1 MAYIVSFVLLIML
14 FYIMHSFTEL
24 TRMHKISITTV
35 LFIII
40 YSAIA
45 YNTYQN
51 NQRTKLLN
59 IVTKYKQGKTIT
71 CHGKDVNSSIYSLSI
86 GTYTF
91 IGKENTSHYAEM
103 ISVAS
108 CE

>member
-1 MAYIVSFVLLIML
+1 MAYIISFVLLVAL
-14 FYIMHSFTEL
+14 FYLMHYFTEL
-24 TRMHKISITTV
+24 TKMHKISITTA

-45 YNTYQN
+45 YNTYQRG
-51 NQRTKLLN
+51 QSQQLLSV
-59 IVTKYKQGKTIT
+59 ITKYNQGKTLT
-71 CHGKDVNSSIYSLSI
+71 CNGRKVNTTNYSLSI

-91 IGKENTSHYAEM
+91 IGKKNTPHYAEM
-103 ISVAS
+103 ISAKS

>member
-1 MAYIVSFVLLIML
+1 
-14 FYIMHSFTEL
+14 
-24 TRMHKISITTV
+24 MHKISITTV

-45 YNTYQN
+45 YNTYQKE
-51 NQRTKLLN
+51 QSQKLLD
-59 IVTKYKQGKTIT
+59 IVTRYKQGKTIT
-71 CHGKDVNSSIYSLSI
+71 CNGRDVNAATYSLSI

-91 IGKENTSHYAEM
+91 IGKENTPHYAEM
-103 ISVAS
+103 ISATD

>member
-1 MAYIVSFVLLIML
+1 
-14 FYIMHSFTEL
+14 
-24 TRMHKISITTV
+24 MHKISITTL

-51 NQRTKLLN
+51 NQSQKLLD
-59 IVTKYKQGKTIT
+59 IVTKYKQGKTIK
-71 CHGKDVNSSIYSLSI
+71 CKNQDVNAASYSLSI

-91 IGKENTSHYAEM
+91 IGKENTPHYAEM
-103 ISVAS
+103 INATD

>member
-1 MAYIVSFVLLIML
+1 
-14 FYIMHSFTEL
+14 
-24 TRMHKISITTV
+24 MHKISITTV

-45 YNTYQN
+45 YNTYQKE
-51 NQRTKLLN
+51 QSQKLLD
-59 IVTKYKQGKTIT
+59 IVTRYKQGKTIH
-71 CHGKDVNSSIYSLSI
+71 CQERDVNATNYSLSI

-91 IGKENTSHYAEM
+91 IGKENTPHYAEM
-103 ISVAS
+103 ISATD

>member
-1 MAYIVSFVLLIML
+1 
-14 FYIMHSFTEL
+14 
-24 TRMHKISITTV
+24 MHKISITTV

-51 NQRTKLLN
+51 NQSQKLLK
-59 IVTKYKQGKTIT
+59 IVTQYKQGKTIH
-71 CHGKDVNSSIYSLSI
+71 CNGRDVNAKNYSLSI

-91 IGKENTSHYAEM
+91 IGKENTPHYAEM
-103 ISVAS
+103 ISATD

>member
-1 MAYIVSFVLLIML
+1 MTYIISFVLLIGL
-14 FYIMHSFTEL
+14 FYILHYFTEL
-24 TRMHKISITTV
+24 TKMHKISITTA

-51 NQRTKLLN
+51 HQSQKLLN
-59 IVTKYKQGKTIT
+59 IVTQYKQGKTIK
-71 CHGKDVNSSIYSLSI
+71 CNGKDVNENTYSLSI

-91 IGKENTSHYAEM
+91 IGKKNTKNYAEM
-103 ISVAS
+103 ISATN

>member
-1 MAYIVSFVLLIML
+1 M
-14 FYIMHSFTEL
+14 
-24 TRMHKISITTV
+24 V

-40 YSAIA
+40 YSAIS

-59 IVTKYKQGKTIT
+59 VVTKYNQGKTIKCNGRDINAT
-71 CHGKDVNSSIYSLSI
+71 TYSLSI

-91 IGKENTSHYAEM
+91 IGKENTPHYAEM
-103 ISVAS
+103 ISVTS

>member
-1 MAYIVSFVLLIML
+1 
-14 FYIMHSFTEL
+14 
-24 TRMHKISITTV
+24 MHKISITTL

-51 NQRTKLLN
+51 NQSQKLLN
-59 IVTKYKQGKTIT
+59 IVTKYKQGKTIK
-71 CHGKDVNSSIYSLSI
+71 CKNQDVNAGSYFLRI
-86 GTYTF
+86 GTYSF
-91 IGKENTSHYAEM
+91 IGKGNPPHYAEM
-103 ISVAS
+103 INATD

>member
-1 MAYIVSFVLLIML
+1 VAYIVSFVLLVAL
-14 FYIMHSFTEL
+14 FYILHYFTEL
-24 TRMHKISITTV
+24 TKMHKISITTI

-45 YNTYQN
+45 YNTYQ
-51 NQRTKLLN
+51 QEQSQKLLD
-59 IVTKYKQGKTIT
+59 IVTRYKQGKTIT
-71 CHGKDVNSSIYSLSI
+71 CNSRDVNAATYSLSI

-91 IGKENTSHYAEM
+91 IGKENTPHYAEM
-103 ISVAS
+103 ISATD

>member
-1 MAYIVSFVLLIML
+1 MAYIVSFVLLVAL
-14 FYIMHSFTEL
+14 FYILHYFTEL
-24 TRMHKISITTV
+24 TKMHKISITTI

-45 YNTYQN
+45 YNTYQ
-51 NQRTKLLN
+51 QEQSQKLLD
-59 IVTKYKQGKTIT
+59 IVTRYKQGKTIT
-71 CHGKDVNSSIYSLSI
+71 CNSRDVNAATYSLSI

-91 IGKENTSHYAEM
+91 IGKENTPHYAEM
-103 ISVAS
+103 ISATD

>member
-1 MAYIVSFVLLIML
+1 MAYIVSFFLLAGL
-14 FYIMHSFTEL
+14 FYILHYFTEL
-24 TRMHKISITTV
+24 TRMHKISITTA
-35 LFIII
+35 LFITI

-51 NQRTKLLN
+51 NQSQKLLN
-59 IVTKYKQGKTIT
+59 IVTKYKQGKTIK
-71 CHGKDVNSSIYSLSI
+71 CNDRDVNATTYSLSI

-91 IGKENTSHYAEM
+91 IGKKNTPHYAEM
-103 ISVAS
+103 IHATD